1 MITYEDGRLRALA
14 EDGRWPELL
23 AAYRQGRAAAVA
35 EAGEEAA
42 AVLTA
47 PLGHLI
53 AYAAPPELAVRLFD
67 GDGGA
72 GTAAGVAD
80 HDAGPLWEVLATRH
94 SWSRL
99 APLLGPAPVRRL
111 VAHTRALLGEDLSH
125 GSEPHGS
132 EPHGSQSH
140 RSESCGSGPYGP
152 ESDPEGVPLRLEPW
166 EASGWDEAARVREYL
181 PGGGARSALLTLPA
195 SREGLGEV
203 ELPPAE
209 ESAGRPD
216 GPRVTRALAGLG
228 ALAPWAAAA
237 CVRGPAPAAAALLAR
252 DRRVTGGYLPF
263 PLAYPAL
270 VRAAAV
276 GRDQG
281 CAHGRLALWR
291 ALAAMAAMDGAD
303 TAAGAGTWERAAGT
317 AGTRGVDRAEVNALV
332 ARMRCFTWQEP
343 SAGLHHLHVALEDP
357 ASGVAWVVSGSQEL

>member
-1 MITYEDGRLRALA
+1 MTTHEDGRLRALA

-23 AAYRQGRAAAVA
+23 ASYRQGRAAAVV

-125 GSEPHGS
+125 GSEPYRS
-132 EPHGSQSH
+132 ESH
-140 RSESCGSGPYGP
+140 RSEPCGSGPYGP
-152 ESDPEGVPLRLEPW
+152 EPDPEGVPLRLEPW

-203 ELPPAE
+203 ELPRAA

-216 GPRVTRALAGLG
+216 GPRVARALAGLG
-228 ALAPWAAAA
+228 ALVPWAATA

-252 DRRVTGGYLPF
+252 DRRVVGGYLPF

-276 GRDQG
+276 GREQG

-303 TAAGAGTWERAAGT
+303 RTDGADGVGTRERAAGT
-317 AGTRGVDRAEVNALV
+317 AGTRGVDRAAVNALV
-332 ARMRCFTWQEP
+332 VRMRCFTWQEP

>member
-14 EDGRWPELL
+14 DDGRWPELL
-23 AAYRQGRAAAVA
+23 AAYRQGRAAAFA

-94 SWSRL
+94 CWLRL

-111 VAHTRALLGEDLSH
+111 VAHTRALLGEDLSNGAGSNGAESNRAESH
-125 GSEPHGS
+125 GAGSNGAGSNGGEPHRA
-132 EPHGSQSH
+132 EP
-140 RSESCGSGPYGP
+140 
-152 ESDPEGVPLRLEPW
+152 DPEGVPLRLEPW
-166 EASGWDEAARVREYL
+166 EAAGWDESARVREYL

-203 ELPPAE
+203 ELPPAVG
-209 ESAGRPD
+209 SAARPD
-216 GPRVTRALAGLG
+216 GPRVARALAGLG
-228 ALAPWAAAA
+228 ALAPWAATA
-237 CVRGPAPAAAALLAR
+237 CVRGQAPAAAALLAR
-252 DRRVTGGYLPF
+252 DRRVVGGYLPF
-263 PLAYPAL
+263 ALVYPAL

-281 CAHGRLALWR
+281 CAHGRLGLWR
-291 ALAAMAAMDGAD
+291 ALAAMAGAD
-303 TAAGAGTWERAAGT
+303 GPSGPSGPSGT
-317 AGTRGVDRAEVNALV
+317 AGTVGVDRAEVNALV